1 MYRRSLAGLLLIAA
15 LAACSQS
22 SPDAAKPT
30 QAEKASPALLPAPP
44 SQPPGSDRDAHGC
57 IPSAGYTWCAATNKC
72 ERPWELAKEK
82 AFDNSAEAF
91 DKFSANAAK

>member
-1 MYRRSLAGLLLIAA
+1 MYRRHLAGSFLIAA

-22 SPDAAKPT
+22 GRDAAKPP
-30 QAEKASPALLPAPP
+30 QAEKAATAALPAPSP
-44 SQPPGSDRDAHGC
+44 QPPGADRDAHGC

-91 DKFSANAAK
+91 DKFCANAAK